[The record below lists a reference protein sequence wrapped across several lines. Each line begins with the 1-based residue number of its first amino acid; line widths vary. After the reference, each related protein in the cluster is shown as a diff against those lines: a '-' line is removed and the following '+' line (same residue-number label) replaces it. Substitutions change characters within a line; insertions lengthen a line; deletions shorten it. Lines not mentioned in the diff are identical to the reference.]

1 MTPSSSTQ
9 SDFIQSIAPLVLEDG
24 EIAVISDKF
33 IALPGI
39 PDTQIVGDNVEL
51 TIEEQGAISAPDPGN
66 TALQISGGNALV
78 TNRGS
83 IFGARNGVSS
93 SGDNLDFL
101 NEGLIESDS
110 RAFEISNGDGSIFQ
124 NFGTVRGTGNQR
136 NGTLYVDGPVDDL
149 QVINGFSGVI
159 DAGVGNLGDGFS
171 LQVGVPG
178 DSRSENIEIINDG
191 IIQGRGDGEAVFA
204 NGARVTANGSSGL
217 RFFNGSGLPEATLT
231 GSVENNG
238 LISAEVNVG
247 FLGGL
252 VVEDG
257 VRVEGSIVNSQNGV
271 ISGPRNGLYI
281 GNAAHDLVIENR
293 GRIESGS
300 RAVNIDGSGVTLRNF
315 GDIIGVGDQ
324 RNGTYYTDLTVED
337 FTIINEFGG
346 VIDAGQGNQGA
357 AISLEVG
364 DVNGETVSAVVR
376 NEGLLQGRGAGAGA
390 LSGDGIRVFSG
401 IGQGNIF
408 FDADIVNQGDIF
420 ATDDGIDIQEGVT
433 LTGNIINTGSI
444 TADSDGVLVI
454 GAVNG
459 QIENRGILSASDE
472 GIDVFGGSS
481 VGSINNSGSISAQ
494 NEGLEIR
501 ANADV
506 GAIFNAESGLVTSV
520 SDDAIFISGTTGS
533 IENRGLISSEG
544 DDGIDLNGSGVIDGD
559 INNFG
564 GIFGHDEG
572 LNIDGA
578 LLGVINNFGDITG
591 GSRSIDARSA
601 ELSITVN
608 NEGILIGDVEL
619 SRFDDVFDSLQG
631 EVNGV
636 VDGGAGNDELLGSVR
651 NDIFMGGAGN
661 DFLVGAEGND
671 TLTGGLGRDIFS
683 FAPSEFGADT
693 ITDFQLD
700 IDLLDVSLFSFGSA
714 EVQNILENARQI
726 GADTLLTFAPNNTV
740 QLQGIEANQLVAADF
755 LV

>member
-1 MTPSSSTQ
+1 M
-9 SDFIQSIAPLVLEDG
+9 
-24 EIAVISDKF
+24 
-33 IALPGI
+33 
-39 PDTQIVGDNVEL
+39 
-51 TIEEQGAISAPDPGN
+51 
-66 TALQISGGNALV
+66 
-78 TNRGS
+78 
-83 IFGARNGVSS
+83 
-93 SGDNLDFL
+93 
-101 NEGLIESDS
+101 
-110 RAFEISNGDGSIFQ
+110 
-124 NFGTVRGTGNQR
+124 
-136 NGTLYVDGPVDDL
+136 
-149 QVINGFSGVI
+149 
-159 DAGVGNLGDGFS
+159 
-171 LQVGVPG
+171 
-178 DSRSENIEIINDG
+178 
-191 IIQGRGDGEAVFA
+191 
-204 NGARVTANGSSGL
+204 
-217 RFFNGSGLPEATLT
+217 
-231 GSVENNG
+231 
-238 LISAEVNVG
+238 
-247 FLGGL
+247 
-252 VVEDG
+252 
-257 VRVEGSIVNSQNGV
+257 
-271 ISGPRNGLYI
+271 
-281 GNAAHDLVIENR
+281 
-293 GRIESGS
+293 
-300 RAVNIDGSGVTLRNF
+300 
-315 GDIIGVGDQ
+315 
-324 RNGTYYTDLTVED
+324 
-337 FTIINEFGG
+337 
-346 VIDAGQGNQGA
+346 
-357 AISLEVG
+357 
-364 DVNGETVSAVVR
+364 
-376 NEGLLQGRGAGAGA
+376 
-390 LSGDGIRVFSG
+390 
-401 IGQGNIF
+401 
-408 FDADIVNQGDIF
+408 
-420 ATDDGIDIQEGVT
+420 
-433 LTGNIINTGSI
+433 
-444 TADSDGVLVI
+444 
-454 GAVNG
+454 
-459 QIENRGILSASDE
+459 
-472 GIDVFGGSS
+472 
-481 VGSINNSGSISAQ
+481 
-494 NEGLEIR
+494 
-501 ANADV
+501 